1 MRRRGVVATDVREEQ
16 RGKEVEALKVEVDK
30 LRADLAATTRTL
42 REVGGSLGEQAAER
56 VRVTADRARQRVS
69 KTADDVSHQIEE
81 RPLVSI
87 IGAFLVGLLL
97 GALFSRR

>member
-1 MRRRGVVATDVREEQ
+1 MATDVREDA
-16 RGKEVEALKVEVDK
+16 RSRDVEALKVEMEK
-30 LRADLAATTRTL
+30 LRSDVAATTRTL
-42 REVGGSLGEQAAER
+42 RDLGGTVSGQAAQR
-56 VRVTADRARQRVS
+56 VRETALQARARVN
-69 KTADDVSHQIEE
+69 KTAEDVEHQIEE

>member
-1 MRRRGVVATDVREEQ
+1 MATDVREDQ
-16 RGKEVEALKVEVDK
+16 KKDVEALKVEMER
-30 LRADLAATTRTL
+30 LRADVAATTRTL
-42 REVGGSLGEQAAER
+42 RDIGGSFGEQAAGR
-56 VRVTADRARQRVS
+56 VRETAERARAKANRTVE
-69 KTADDVSHQIEE
+69 DVEHQIEE